1 MSQMYQR
8 PYAVAIP
15 LTAGTDIPRQG
26 QVGIFIACTVAG
38 NVVLKLPI
46 GTLTVPVLVGPN
58 IIDNIEVIGIIT
70 AGTTATAT
78 YTALA
83 L

>member
-8 PYAVAIP
+8 PYAIAIP
-15 LTAGTDIPRQG
+15 LTVGIDIPRQG
-26 QVGIFIACTVAG
+26 QVGIFIACTVEG
-38 NVVLKLPI
+38 NVVLKMPL

-58 IIDNIEVIGIIT
+58 IIDNIEVIGIVS